1 MKKIDKFLAKI
12 PVWLSSRIS
21 VFIFI
26 FIFVYVVVFVLLAY
40 IFPVLGK
47 LTPSADA
54 QNVAGNYIDILS
66 ALGAS
71 IAAGSGAAIH
81 KKMTAH
87 QKEHAKLHDKVD
99 KLHEKIDA
107 LMGQDGSDLPRQE
120 K

>member
-1 MKKIDKFLAKI
+1 MKGIDNFLAKI
-12 PVWLSSRIS
+12 PVWLSSRVS

-40 IFPVLGK
+40 IFPSLGE
-47 LTPSADA
+47 LTPSSDV
-54 QNVAGNYIDILS
+54 QNVADNYIDILS

-81 KKMTAH
+81 KKMIAH
-87 QKEHAKLHDKVD
+87 QKGHKELHEKIE

-107 LMGQDGSDLPRQE
+107 LVAGKHLPRPIE
-120 K
+120 